1 MVKFAFA
8 NLQSQ
13 RLHSPSPDHLLLV
26 ITQGDSVVAH
36 FDGLPDVGRKFDG
49 HWSEAVQNMRA
60 ISPGLADFPSQE
72 TALDGAAA
80 LLRMAVRF
88 AAGHGGFV
96 GGGDFVSGA
105 VLANLAVLDPDDG
118 GAAPADLV
126 GLMGGGSDGAAEPVA
141 VTH

>member
-1 MVKFAFA
+1 MGKFAFP

-88 AAGHGGFV
+88 AAALLSIPVSATRLRNSFV
-96 GGGDFVSGA
+96 RRWQLF
-105 VLANLAVLDPDDG
+105 
-118 GAAPADLV
+118 AARKPKCF
-126 GLMGGGSDGAAEPVA
+126 GL
-141 VTH
+141 